1 MYEINSFWQCE
12 TIASLI
18 ELGDDVV
25 GGAQRPLLAIQLLG
39 SLRCI
44 SIVEGVD
51 RSAAK
56 PAGLVA

>member
-12 TIASLI
+12 TIASLL

-44 SIVEGVD
+44 SVVEGVD
-51 RSAAK
+51 GSAAE